1 MKRIL
6 LFWLLLVWFTN
17 GSNAQSIR
25 KDYREMTDAEMNDYV
40 AALNLMKSS
49 GVYNTIVAQHGTQGH
64 LIHGTPIF
72 LPWHRMYV
80 LDFEAALQSS
90 NSQYNYLSVP
100 YWYWGV
106 DDVPPSWFSGFLNRN
121 RLSSTN
127 PSYNWNIVTRSGFDS
142 NRGLIPDASFMT
154 SILGDSNFGNF
165 NNRLENIH
173 GSVHVYSG
181 YPMTQVAV
189 SPNDPIF
196 FLHHANVDN
205 YWQRWE
211 NTDTDIQS
219 SLSNWNST
227 LPGYSNN
234 SISTI
239 TGRNIP
245 APPYLQ
251 QRGINRNWDV
261 WYAHRNR
268 VVLDGDN
275 GVTFRASDTSYP
287 YVYRYF
293 TRNADTE
300 AGQILVGDIRQFIP
314 LSGFIRAVQLD
325 NRGGFEVENG
335 VKCDFLAGATVTFYP
350 GFEAKY
356 GSNVSARIITAANS
370 MRQSTITENL
380 SITNGEDSGLKL
392 QGFPNPVTN
401 LLTIEFSLNVD
412 GIVSIE
418 LFDMNGIL
426 EKQIQHNGIIGK
438 NEVKIDATNI
448 SNGMHICKVNDGY
461 LGGSIKVIKL

>member
-1 MKRIL
+1 
-6 LFWLLLVWFTN
+6 
-17 GSNAQSIR
+17 
-25 KDYREMTDAEMNDYV
+25 
-40 AALNLMKSS
+40 
-49 GVYNTIVAQHGTQGH
+49 
-64 LIHGTPIF
+64 
-72 LPWHRMYV
+72 
-80 LDFEAALQSS
+80 
-90 NSQYNYLSVP
+90 
-100 YWYWGV
+100 
-106 DDVPPSWFSGFLNRN
+106 
-121 RLSSTN
+121 
-127 PSYNWNIVTRSGFDS
+127 
-142 NRGLIPDASFMT
+142 MT

-165 NNRLENIH
+165 NNRLQNIH

-189 SPNDPIF
+189 SPNDPVF

-287 YVYRYF
+287 YIYRYF

-380 SITNGEDSGLKL
+380 SFTNGEDSGLKL

-412 GIVSIE
+412 GMVSIE